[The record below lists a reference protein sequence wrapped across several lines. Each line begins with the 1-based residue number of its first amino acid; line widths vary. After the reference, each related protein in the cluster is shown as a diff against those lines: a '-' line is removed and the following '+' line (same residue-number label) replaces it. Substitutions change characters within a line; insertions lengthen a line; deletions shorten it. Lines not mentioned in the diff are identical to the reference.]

1 MWFHSNFL
9 QTERPED
16 LFGVRK
22 FLQNRDIGK
31 AFPSADQMGVSTTS
45 RLKAFLNE
53 DISDEALLE
62 LELMGLAL
70 AAGINDA
77 TTFPDYHVFA
87 SNQTGNTALLA
98 VGALGLG
105 GELLDLKNVGFSL
118 GFFIVGGYALGQI
131 GDAIGRRKRGYL
143 LATNLIQIW

>member
-1 MWFHSNFL
+1 MMVDKPNHMPAS
-9 QTERPED
+9 R
-16 LFGVRK
+16 
-22 FLQNRDIGK
+22 
-31 AFPSADQMGVSTTS
+31 MS

-53 DISDEALLE
+53 EISDEALLE

-98 VGALGLG
+98 VGALDIG
-105 GELLDLKNVGFSL
+105 GSLVDLRNVGFSL
-118 GFFIVGGYALGQI
+118 GMFIIGGYALGQI
-131 GDAIGRRKRGYL
+131 GDVVGRRKRGYL
-143 LATNLIQIW
+143 LATNLLQTL